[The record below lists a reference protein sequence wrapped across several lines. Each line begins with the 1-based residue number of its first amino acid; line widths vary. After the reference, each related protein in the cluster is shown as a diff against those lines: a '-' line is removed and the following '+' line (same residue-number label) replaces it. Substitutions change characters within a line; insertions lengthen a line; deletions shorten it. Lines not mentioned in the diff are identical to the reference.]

1 MIDIRADFSG
11 AEKKMQALFRLEGA
25 TKRLLTKALGE
36 TIRRA
41 QYNAS
46 RSILTARTGHL
57 KRNIGG
63 KVQEVQPGLFEI
75 SIGTGNLIGKT
86 EVKYA
91 AIHEFGG
98 EIKAKRY
105 WRVHTSGFGREGK
118 FVKKLCFKTR
128 DGKWHMVDKV
138 RIPARHWLSRS
149 IQESEGY
156 FRSALAPQSMLRE
169 INWPDTRED

>member
-1 MIDIRADFSG
+1 MTIQADFSG
-11 AEKKMQALFRLEGA
+11 ADKKMQALFRMPGA
-25 TKRLLTKALGE
+25 TKKALTGAMGE
-36 TIRRA
+36 TVKRA
-41 QYNAS
+41 QRNVTN
-46 RSILTARTGHL
+46 SILRVRTGHL

-63 KVQEVQPGLFEI
+63 QVKTIGEGLFEVG
-75 SIGTGNLIGKT
+75 IGTGNLIGKT
-86 EVKYA
+86 KVKYA

-138 RIPARHWLSRS
+138 RIPARYWLSRS

-156 FRSALAPQSMLRE
+156 FMQALSPKNLLRE
-169 INWPDTRED
+169 MDYPERED